1 MDFGSVFKE
10 QLIPGGW
17 RKLGD
22 ELPKENYKGQTTVV
36 AGSCPNLKRGGKERR
51 NCSKKKKRKEKEI
64 KRKTDRTPSWKEC
77 I

>member
-51 NCSKKKKRKEKEI
+51 NCSKKKKKEI
-64 KRKTDRTPSWKEC
+64 KMKTDRTPSWKEC